1 MEVLTNRAIVRSV
14 IADVTHTIRPTM
26 LVFGLAYDSELWAAV
41 THQNTYFVESNI
53 DFIEATTVDPSRIL
67 YYNYGEI
74 TVESS
79 YSMTDTALS
88 TWPLPVGL
96 LEKAPFDVILVAGP
110 DSYNKQCPGRILP
123 LFWTARSLSR
133 AGSVVYVD
141 DSRRAL
147 ETYCI
152 DRFFSEKAKTAI
164 VAPGGC
170 MRIQI

>member
-1 MEVLTNRAIVRSV
+1 MEVLTNHAIVRSV
-14 IADVTHTIRPTM
+14 IADVTNKILPKM
-26 LVFGLAYDSELWAAV
+26 LVFGLAYDSELWAAL
-41 THQNTYFVESNI
+41 TNQNTYFVESNI

-67 YYNYGEI
+67 YYDYGEI

-79 YSMTDTALS
+79 YSMTDTDLS
-88 TWPLPVGL
+88 NWLLPNGL

-110 DSYNKQCPGRILP
+110 DSYNKQCPGRMLP
-123 LFWTARSLSR
+123 LFWCQQLSR

-141 DSRRAL
+141 DSRRSL

-152 DRFFSEKAKTAI
+152 DRFFHEKAKTAI

>member
-14 IADVTHTIRPTM
+14 IADVTHKILPKM
-26 LVFGLAYDSELWAAV
+26 LVFGLAYDSELWAAL
-41 THQNTYFVESNI
+41 TNQNTYFVESNI

-67 YYNYGEI
+67 YYDYGEI

-79 YSMTDTALS
+79 YSMTDTALM
-88 TWPLPVGL
+88 TWPLPTGL
-96 LEKAPFDVILVAGP
+96 LEKAPFDVIFVAGP

-123 LFWTARSLSR
+123 LFWCRQLSR

-141 DSRRAL
+141 DSRRSL